1 MIEKQAKMSRLNQA
15 LTRETDQPPVHQT
28 RRAVVRSLS
37 ASALGAMGAMGA
49 MGAGLL
55 PQPANAQTAATF
67 PNKPMR
73 WIVPFPP
80 GGPTDSF
87 SRPVAQKLSEI
98 LGQPVVVENIPGAG
112 ASIGMDRIAKSA
124 PDGYTIG
131 LATTGTHSINPHL
144 YGARLPHDTTRDFTP
159 LTLAVRYVNVL
170 VVNPK
175 IPVTTVAELVAY
187 AKANPG
193 KVTFGSAGNGSSN
206 HLSGEA
212 LKVVTGAP
220 MQHIPYRGS
229 APALADVIAGNITFM
244 FDIPITAMPSVNAG
258 RVRVLAVSSD
268 NRSPYYPQVPT
279 MAESGVKGFS
289 DVGSDLWFG
298 IVGPAGIPKPIA
310 QKLNEALIQAI
321 RSPEIRQRMS
331 AAGFEQWTSTSDEF
345 AKVIKTD
352 RDRWGPIVKAS
363 GAIVD

>member
-1 MIEKQAKMSRLNQA
+1 MKHLLK
-15 LTRETDQPPVHQT
+15 
-28 RRAVVRSLS
+28 RAVLL
-37 ASALGAMGAMGA
+37 ACAAALLTGGAAVA
-49 MGAGLL
+49 
-55 PQPANAQTAATF
+55 QPY
-67 PNKPMR
+67 PNKPLK

-170 VVNPK
+170 IVNPK
-175 IPVTTVAELVAY
+175 LGINTVGDLVAY

-212 LKVVTGAP
+212 LRYVTGAP

-229 APALADVIAGNITFM
+229 APALADVIGGNITFM
-244 FDIPITAMPSVNAG
+244 FDIPVTAMPSAKAG
-258 RVRVLAVSSD
+258 RVKAIAVSGEK
-268 NRSPYYPQVPT
+268 RSPYVPDVPSMT
-279 MAESGVKGFS
+279 EAGVKGFNE
-289 DVGSDLWFG
+289 VGSDLWFG
-298 IVGPAGIPKPIA
+298 IVAPAGIPKPVA
-310 QKLNEALIQAI
+310 ARLNEALIQAL
-321 RSPEIRQRMS
+321 RSVEVRERV
-331 AAGFEQWTSTSDEF
+331 AAQGFELWTSTPEEF
-345 AKVIKTD
+345 AKVIKAD
-352 RDRWGPIVKAS
+352 RDRWGTLVRAS
-363 GAIVD
+363 GAKID